1 MSATAPSRSSP
12 WMRNPLFFSA
22 QLEPGGSGR
31 LHERGAVFR
40 DEVQLGPACAMRE
53 RRDTDQVDARIA
65 QGGQDT
71 RALAGLTHNLAQAIR
86 TFGEQLTA
94 DQAGARPPRFQVS
107 VEGSSRDLAPLVCDE
122 ISRLAGEA
130 LRNSFKHA
138 QARRIDVE
146 IHYEKRWFR
155 LRVRDDGKGIDPQVL
170 DELRRAGHYG
180 LPGME
185 ERARLV
191 DGKLAVWSDLNSGT
205 DIELTIPASI
215 AYVKSPPAQPSMS
228 AGKETSR

>member
-1 MSATAPSRSSP
+1 MQGLRSST
-12 WMRNPLFFSA
+12 
-22 QLEPGGSGR
+22 
-31 LHERGAVFR
+31 V
-40 DEVQLGPACAMRE
+40 
-53 RRDTDQVDARIA
+53 
-65 QGGQDT
+65 
-71 RALAGLTHNLAQAIR
+71 LTHDLAQAIR
-86 TFGEQLTA
+86 TFGEQLAA
-94 DQAGARPPRFQVS
+94 DQAGARPPEFQVS
-107 VEGSSRDLAPLVCDE
+107 VEGSTRDLTPLVRDE
-122 ISRLAGEA
+122 INRLAVEA

-170 DELRRAGHYG
+170 DERRRAGHYG

-191 DGKLAVWSDLNSGT
+191 DGKLAVWSELNSGT
-205 DIELTIPASI
+205 DVELTIPASI